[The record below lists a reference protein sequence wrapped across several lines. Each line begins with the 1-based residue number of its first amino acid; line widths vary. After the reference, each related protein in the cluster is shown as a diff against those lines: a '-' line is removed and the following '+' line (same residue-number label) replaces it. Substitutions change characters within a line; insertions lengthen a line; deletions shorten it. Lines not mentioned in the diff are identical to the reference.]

1 MKRIES
7 VEQLR
12 NLIGQPHSLTQQK
25 ISPELTPE
33 AREFIGKSALLFMAS
48 AGSLDELTVSP
59 KGDLPGF
66 VRVLDD
72 HTLLI
77 PERPGNKLLHGLCNI
92 LSTGSIGLLF
102 VIPGTEETLR
112 VNGSASLYEDE
123 EICQDMAANGKSALL
138 LIKVDVKE
146 CFFHCAKAF
155 KRSNAWQPAS
165 WQAPMKINFGKQIA
179 RNAASDKLSRAAI
192 ALAVDAAVQVDYKMN
207 L

>member
-92 LSTGSIGLLF
+92 LSTSSIGLLF

-155 KRSNAWQPAS
+155 KRSHAWQPAS